1 MSVERRLF
9 PPGATQAPLLRAL
22 LALDGSTTRLC
33 EALAGRPLDVLLHHQ
48 RKTREVPD
56 TVREHLGG
64 TLWLER
70 ITSLC
75 TQGEVMMDNLS
86 YTRLDT
92 APAWFVQG
100 LDEGVAPIGH
110 LLQRLFVWREPI
122 PSPAARASLLPLLWE
137 HVGLPDD
144 HAARA
149 YRIVTPE
156 APLMLLVES
165 FRSGMVREGKPS

>member
-1 MSVERRLF
+1 MSVERQLF
-9 PPGATQAPLLRAL
+9 PSGPAQAPLLRAL
-22 LALDGSTTRLC
+22 LALDGSTTRVC
-33 EALAGRPLDVLLHHQ
+33 EALAGRPLDVLLHLQ
-48 RKTREVPD
+48 RKTHQVPD
-56 TVREHLGG
+56 VVREHLGG

-70 ITSLC
+70 VTSLS

-122 PSPAARASLLPLLWE
+122 AAPSSRVSLLPLLWQ
-137 HVGLPDD
+137 HVGQADD

-156 APLMLLVES
+156 APLMLLVEC
-165 FRSGMVREGKPS
+165 FRHGMVREGKA